1 MENSFKAEILQIG
14 QSEDQRKIDFL
25 LNDKSI
31 QKFDTIYTQLEELM
45 KIKFP
50 AVNFSTAEMNEAI
63 RTHLQGRNMEEFGL
77 WVYYPW
83 SKRLVHTLYEEEFVS
98 VRTNRNQ
105 LKITKEEQDI
115 LRSKTVGII
124 GLSVGQ
130 SIALTMA
137 MERIC
142 GTIKLADFDTAE
154 LSNLN
159 RIRTGIH
166 NLNINKTVIAAREIA
181 EIDPFIDVK
190 IYQQGLTNQNMED
203 FMLGTSKLDV
213 LVEVCDGLD
222 IKINSRIAAKKFR
235 IPVIMETNDKCMLDV
250 ERYDKNENYPILHG
264 LIDEAEMHSLDNL
277 SGEDRMNLVKQIVNV
292 GNLSARMLDSFGAM
306 GKSIRSWPQLAS
318 SVTMGGA
325 VTTDVARKILLGED
339 VVSGRCHFDIDEV
352 LRNNSMYNN

>member
-1 MENSFKAEILQIG
+1 MENSFKAEILDIRQP
-14 QSEDQRKIDFL
+14 EDKKIIDVL

-31 QKFDTIYTQLEELM
+31 QKFDTLYSQLEELM

-50 AVNFSTAEMNEAI
+50 AVNFSAAEMDEAI
-63 RTHLQGRNMEEFGL
+63 QTHLQGKRLEDYGL
-77 WVYYPW
+77 WIFYPW
-83 SKRLVHTLYEEEFVS
+83 SNRLVRTLYEEEFVS

-130 SIALTMA
+130 SIALTMT

-166 NLNINKTVIAAREIA
+166 HLHVNKTVIAAREIA
-181 EIDPFIDVK
+181 EIDPFIEVK
-190 IYQQGLTNQNMED
+190 IYNEGLTNQNMED
-203 FMLGTSKLDV
+203 FMVGSSKLDV
-213 LVEVCDGLD
+213 LIEVCDGLD

-250 ERYDKNENYPILHG
+250 ERFDKDENYPILHG
-264 LIDEAEMHSLDNL
+264 LIDEAEVHSLDNL
-277 SGEDRMNLVKQIVNV
+277 TGEDRMNLVKQIVNV
-292 GNLSARMLDSFGAM
+292 DNLSARMLASFGAM

-325 VTTDVARKILLGED
+325 VTTDVTRKILLGEE
-339 VVSGRCHFDIDEV
+339 VFSGRCYFDIDEV
-352 LRNNSMYNN
+352 LRNSSMYNN

>member
-14 QSEDQRKIDFL
+14 QPEDQRKIDVL

-31 QKFDTIYTQLEELM
+31 QKFDTIYTQLEELI

-50 AVNFSTAEMNEAI
+50 AVNFSIAEMNEAI
-63 RTHLQGRNMEEFGL
+63 RTHLQGRNMEEYGL

-115 LRSKTVGII
+115 LRTKTVGII

-190 IYQQGLTNQNMED
+190 IYQEGLTDQNMED

-250 ERYDKNENYPILHG
+250 ERYDINENYPILHG
-264 LIDEAEMHSLDNL
+264 LIYEAEVHSLDNL

-292 GNLSARMLDSFGAM
+292 ENLSARMLDSFGAM

-325 VTTDVARKILLGED
+325 VTTDVTRKILLGED
-339 VVSGRCHFDIDEV
+339 VVSGRCYFDIDEV